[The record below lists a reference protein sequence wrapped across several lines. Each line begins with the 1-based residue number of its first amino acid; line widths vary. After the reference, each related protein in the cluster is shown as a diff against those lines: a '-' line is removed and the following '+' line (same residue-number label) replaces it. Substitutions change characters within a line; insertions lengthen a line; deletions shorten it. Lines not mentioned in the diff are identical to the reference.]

1 MSYLPIIIPILE
13 VQKKKKQK
21 HTVQKNKILRE
32 LYEKPPVIDEQL
44 QYTLFSCQTRSI
56 DEAVKDAQWVEEMNE
71 EIDAIEKNQTWDIIA
86 IPTDKTNI
94 VVKCVFETKLNE
106 KGQLKKHKE
115 RLGFKGYTQ
124 QYGVY
129 YDETFSP
136 IARMD
141 TLRFV
146 LAIATQ
152 NQWHVYQMDVKYSF
166 RNGVL

>member
-1 MSYLPIIIPILE
+1 
-13 VQKKKKQK
+13 
-21 HTVQKNKILRE
+21 
-32 LYEKPPVIDEQL
+32 
-44 QYTLFSCQTRSI
+44 
-56 DEAVKDAQWVEEMNE
+56 MNE

-115 RLGFKGYTQ
+115 SLGFKGYAQ

-136 IARMD
+136 VARMD
-141 TLRFV
+141 TIRAI
-146 LAIATQ
+146 LAMQHKI
-152 NQWHVYQMDVKYSF
+152 NSMCIKWM
-166 RNGVL
+166 